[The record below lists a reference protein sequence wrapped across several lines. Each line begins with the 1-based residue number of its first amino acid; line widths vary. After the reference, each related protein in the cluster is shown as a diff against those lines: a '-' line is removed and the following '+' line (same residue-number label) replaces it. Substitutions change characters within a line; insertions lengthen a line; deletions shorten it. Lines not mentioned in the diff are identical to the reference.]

1 MQYRFSSL
9 KSLADYLNNRATMF
23 RESADGVKSNQ
34 KRALFI
40 ERAVTHESIADMIRQ
55 TVIEPGETDATI
67 YINPQR
73 EK

>member
-23 RESADGVKSNQ
+23 RESADTVKSNQ

-40 ERAVTHESIADMIRQ
+40 ERAVTHESIADMVLLIS
-55 TVIEPGETDATI
+55 VSP
-67 YINPQR
+67 
-73 EK
+73 

>member
-9 KSLADYLNNRATMF
+9 KSLADYLGNRATMF
-23 RESADGVKSNQ
+23 RESADHVKSNQ
-34 KRALFI
+34 KRALMI
-40 ERAVTHESIADMIRQ
+40 ERAVTHESIADMIRH